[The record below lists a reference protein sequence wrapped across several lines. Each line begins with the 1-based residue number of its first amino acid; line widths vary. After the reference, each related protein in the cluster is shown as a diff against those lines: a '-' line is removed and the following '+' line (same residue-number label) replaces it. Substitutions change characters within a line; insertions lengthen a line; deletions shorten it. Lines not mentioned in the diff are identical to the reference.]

1 MIYYEIT
8 RVNELDHSSSM
19 RLGETDREASLA
31 YLRAHT
37 SLELPPNSYE
47 FVADYWDRALGL
59 DPTRGRQVKD
69 GIIFQ
74 LRRAK
79 HQTN

>member
-1 MIYYEIT
+1 MYYRIT
-8 RVNELDHSSSM
+8 RIDERDFAQSNHIHK
-19 RLGETDREASLA
+19 TDRRAALD

-37 SLELPPNSYE
+37 TMELPPNSYE

-74 LRRAK
+74 IRSTPTK
-79 HQTN
+79 